1 MKQTSTSTTT
11 TIEQMVHKITSSG
24 RITRVDQ
31 QQFMTMLLSRNTL
44 NSTEEALINRVFEL
58 LRAGRLRVVD

>member
-1 MKQTSTSTTT
+1 MKQAIPSTAT

-31 QQFMTMLLSRNTL
+31 QQFMKMLLSL
-44 NSTEEALINRVFEL
+44 NILNPTEEALITRVFEL

>member
-1 MKQTSTSTTT
+1 MKQASTSITT

>member
-1 MKQTSTSTTT
+1 MEQASTSPN
-11 TIEQMVHKITSSG
+11 TILEQTVHKITSSG

-31 QQFMTMLLSRNTL
+31 QQFMKTLLSRNIL
-44 NSTEEALINRVFEL
+44 DPTEEVLINRVFEL